1 LRLDGLG
8 QNSDR
13 LPQAR
18 LVQARATRRAR
29 RHLTRAGFDFDET
42 NVAGF
47 DFDETNVATLA
58 DQSNCGRAAAEGG

>member
-1 LRLDGLG
+1 
-8 QNSDR
+8 
-13 LPQAR
+13 
-18 LVQARATRRAR
+18 VQARATRRAR
-29 RHLTRAGFDFDET
+29 RRLTRAGFDFDET